1 MQEACCS
8 CRLRRRGGG
17 EVLDDGVEKLM
28 TRLTA
33 SSSGVSVS
41 SREVLDDGVEKWE
54 VLDDGVEKLMARLTA
69 SSSGVSVMSMD
80 PWHRIAGS

>member
-8 CRLRRRGGG
+8 CRLRRCGGG

-28 TRLTA
+28 ARLTA

-41 SREVLDDGVEKWE
+41 SREVLDDGVEK
-54 VLDDGVEKLMARLTA
+54 LMARLTA
-69 SSSGVSVMSMD
+69 SSSIRRQRDVNG
-80 PWHRIAGS
+80 PLA

>member
-1 MQEACCS
+1 M
-8 CRLRRRGGG
+8 
-17 EVLDDGVEKLM
+17 LDDGVEKLM
-28 TRLTA
+28 ARLTA

-41 SREVLDDGVEKWE
+41 SRE

-80 PWHRIAGS
+80 PWHRIAGYLYRGLKPNINAFAKQGRRR